1 MNARRSSALTRF
13 SGALGAAVLAVTLAS
28 CSSTP
33 SGSGGA
39 SFTGAPVSIGVIC
52 SCTGA
57 LASSMATSPQTYQ
70 AWADEVDAHGGVNG
84 HKVVVISKNDA
95 LNPGTALAEA
105 HELIDTDHVVAL
117 VDSST
122 EDTAWSSYASQ
133 QGVPIVG
140 GDAQSTLQLTDSDL
154 YAAGET
160 IDGFFVTYAY
170 AAKKVGATNIG
181 NLYCAESPSCAQAVA
196 LLRNTAKA
204 LNLTVSYV
212 TEISAAQPSYTAA
225 CLAAK
230 QAGVTGLLVG
240 EAVSTDQVV
249 AQQCSAQGY
258 FPYYI
263 EGDGAISKSF
273 VNAPGLD
280 QHFIGFEQDVPFFLT
295 NTPGTKLMNDSLQ
308 KYAPSVLSSPNYGE
322 ENTQMWVS
330 GLLFQEAAKKANA
343 GKNGPITSAQI
354 VTGLHLISNDT
365 LGGMAPPLTF
375 KANQPNP
382 VHCWFWVTIQNHKF
396 TAPNGATPICPSS

>member
-1 MNARRSSALTRF
+1 MNATRASRICALV
-13 SGALGAAVLAVTLAS
+13 AAAVAAVTLAS
-28 CSSTP
+28 CSSSP
-33 SGSGGA
+33 SSSSATGS
-39 SFTGAPVSIGVIC
+39 PVTIGVIC

-57 LASSMATSPQTYQ
+57 LASSMSTSPATYQ
-70 AWADEVDAHGGVNG
+70 AWASEVNANGGVNG
-84 HKVVVISKNDA
+84 HKVVVISKDDA
-95 LNPGTALAEA
+95 LNPGTALTEA

-122 EDTAWSSYASQ
+122 EDASWSSYATQ
-133 QGVPIVG
+133 KGVPIVG
-140 GDAQSTLQLTDSDL
+140 GDAQSTLQLSDADL
-154 YAAGET
+154 YPAGET

-196 LLRNTAKA
+196 LLKSSAKA
-204 LNLTVSYV
+204 LDLTVSYV
-212 TEISAAQPSYTAA
+212 TEISASQPSYTAA
-225 CLAAK
+225 CLAAQ

-240 EAVSTDQVV
+240 EAVATDQVV

-258 FPYYI
+258 YPYYI

-273 VNAPGLD
+273 TTAPGLD
-280 QHFIGFEQDVPFFLT
+280 KNFIGFEQDVPFFL
-295 NTPGTKLMNDSLQ
+295 NDTPGTKLMNSSLR

-354 VTGLHLISNDT
+354 IDGLHMISNDT

-382 VHCWFWVTIQNHKF
+382 VHCWFYVGIQNGQF
-396 TAPNGATPICPSS
+396 TAPNGATPTCPSS